1 MKVSFLG
8 LGTMGYPMAGHVSQA
23 GHEVVVYNRTTSKA
37 QAWLNT
43 YQGSVCVEP
52 IDAAKTADIVLTCV
66 GNDDD
71 LRQLYLGEQGALA
84 GAQPGTLFVDHT
96 TASAEVAR
104 ELAVAAKQKGCSFID
119 APVSGGQAGAE
130 NGVLTVMIGGAQADI
145 DRALPVMECYSKA
158 CTRMGD
164 VGAGQLTKM
173 VNQVLVGG
181 ILTGLSE
188 GIRFAEK
195 AGLDIPTLVE
205 TLKYGAAGSWQ
216 LENRGENMAQDKFD
230 YGFAIEW
237 MCKDLGIAL
246 EQAKQMGLK
255 LPYTEVINADYHEL
269 VKQGYGRCDT
279 SVLIKVLDNK

>member
-8 LGTMGYPMAGHVSQA
+8 LGTMGFPMAGHVSRA
-23 GHEVVVYNRTTSKA
+23 GHEVVVYNRTQSKA
-37 QAWLNT
+37 QAWLEA
-43 YQGSVCVEP
+43 YQGSQALTP
-52 IDAAKTADIVLTCV
+52 MAAAQSADLVLTCV

-71 LRQLYLGEQGALA
+71 LRQLYLGEQGVLS
-84 GAQPGTLFVDHT
+84 GARAGTLFVDHT

-104 ELAVAAKQKGCSFID
+104 ELAQAAQAKGCEFID
-119 APVSGGQAGAE
+119 APVSGGEAGAV
-130 NGVLTVMIGGAQADI
+130 NGVLTVMIGGSQTAI
-145 DRALPVMECYSKA
+145 DRALPVLECFAKA
-158 CTRMGD
+158 CTRMGE
-164 VGAGQLTKM
+164 VGAGQLSKM

-237 MCKDLGIAL
+237 MCKDLGMAIA
-246 EQAKQMGLK
+246 QAEQMGLK

-279 SVLIKVLDNK
+279 SVLIKALYNK

>member
-37 QAWLNT
+37 QAWLET
-43 YQGSVCVEP
+43 YQGSLSLTPME
-52 IDAAKTADIVLTCV
+52 AAQSADIVLTCV

-71 LRQLYLGEQGALA
+71 LRQLYLGEQGALR
-84 GAQPGTLFVDHT
+84 GAKPGTLFVDHT

-104 ELAVAAKQKGCSFID
+104 ELAIAVKEKGCDFID
-119 APVSGGQAGAE
+119 APVSGGQAGAV
-130 NGVLTVMIGGAQADI
+130 NGVLTVMIGGAQTDI
-145 DRALPVMECYSKA
+145 DRALPVLDCYSKA

-216 LENRGENMAQDKFD
+216 LENRAENMAQDKFD

-246 EQAKQMGLK
+246 DQAQQMGLK
-255 LPYTEVINADYHEL
+255 LPYTEVINSDYHDL
-269 VKQGYGRCDT
+269 VKQGFGRCDT
-279 SVLIKVLDNK
+279 SVLIKALDNK